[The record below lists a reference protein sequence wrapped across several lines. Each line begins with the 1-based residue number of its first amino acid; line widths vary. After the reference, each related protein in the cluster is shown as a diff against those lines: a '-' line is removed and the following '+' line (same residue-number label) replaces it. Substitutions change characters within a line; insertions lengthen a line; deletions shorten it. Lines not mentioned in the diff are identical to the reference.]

1 MPLPVQAG
9 LSWLQ
14 GGMENGGMTCLGQD
28 GVGAVPW
35 GTLYLI
41 EVHFLIHTIATI
53 VMDEGIL

>member
-1 MPLPVQAG
+1 
-9 LSWLQ
+9 
-14 GGMENGGMTCLGQD
+14 MTCLGQD

-41 EVHFLIHTIATI
+41 EVHFLIHTIATM